1 MPIYLDHTIV
11 PTTDKEASARFFAK
25 IFGLEY
31 KGPWGHFAPVK
42 VNETLSLDFDN
53 RDVVEHHHYAFIV
66 SEEEF
71 DTILD
76 RVKGEGLAYGSGPMQ
91 DDMQINHLHTG
102 RGFYFND
109 PNELRLDDITHTY
122 ICGTTNDEIRIITTC
137 SPFAATNRCACPP
150 PSLRALPT

>member
-11 PTTDKEASARFFAK
+11 PATDKEASARFFAK

-53 RDVVEHHHYAFIV
+53 RDVVEHHHYAFRV
-66 SEEEF
+66 SDEEF

-109 PNELRLDDITHTY
+109 PNGHRLEVITHTY
-122 ICGTTNDEIRIITTC
+122 I
-137 SPFAATNRCACPP
+137 
-150 PSLRALPT
+150 